1 MKYFIYFTFLII
13 NSLQVFAQ
21 SPADSLI
28 FAKTNWIT
36 EEIAKGVIW
45 NSFHFQDTSLF
56 NANLNINFIEFN
68 PSESAYELQ
77 IVTSDSLQPTSEL
90 ADKYHAIAAINGS
103 FFRTKA
109 DDNKNP
115 EMLGSN
121 RSSVYMRIN
130 SLKITDN
137 TSNNNQRKMFQQGSL
152 IIDNDSIL
160 ILKAV
165 DSLIKWEESIPGS
178 DLLTSGPMLVMN
190 GAYQTVSDTPFNKNR
205 HPRTAIGKK
214 SNGSIILFVA
224 DGRSSDSYGLT
235 ITELQQCLKWIG
247 CVNAL
252 NMDGGGSTT
261 MVLANKEEAGV
272 VNCPSDNKV
281 FDHKGERAVS
291 NAIIIVRKE

>member
-1 MKYFIYFTFLII
+1 MKYFIYFTVLII
-13 NSLQVFAQ
+13 NSFQAYAQ
-21 SPADSLI
+21 SRADSLI
-28 FAKTNWIT
+28 FAKTHWKI
-36 EEIAKGVIW
+36 EEIANGVIW
-45 NSFHFQDTSLF
+45 NSYHFQDTNLF

-68 PSESAYELQ
+68 PSQSIYKLQ
-77 IVTSDSLQPTSEL
+77 VVTSDSLQPTSEL
-90 ADKYHAIAAINGS
+90 ANKNHAIAAINGS

-109 DDNKNP
+109 DDKKNP
-115 EMLGSN
+115 EMVGLN

-130 SLKITDN
+130 GLKITDN
-137 TSNNNQRKMFQQGSL
+137 TSKNNQRKLFQQGSL

-165 DSLIKWEESIPGS
+165 DSLIKWEESLQGN
-178 DLLTSGPMLVMN
+178 DLLTSGPMLLMN

-214 SNGSIILFVA
+214 ANGAIILFVV
-224 DGRSSDSYGLT
+224 DGRSRYSYGLT
-235 ITELQQCLKWIG
+235 IPELQQCLKWIG
-247 CVNAL
+247 CVDTL

-261 MVLANKEEAGV
+261 MVLANKEDAGV

-291 NAIIIVRKE
+291 NAIIIVKKE